1 MSFSISAPNY
11 SSKHIKEKAEAF
23 LHEYHPSLSV
33 PVPIE
38 EIIEFEL
45 NINIVPLHGLHR
57 AFEIDGFTSNDLST
71 ISVDAFVQESRPG
84 RYRFTLAHEVG
95 HVVLH
100 RNFFL
105 HNIFE
110 SVSEWKDFTQ
120 SISPRDYGIIEWQAY
135 QFAGLVL
142 VPAKVLRAKY
152 HEAIELARKTG
163 VVSGKDIQPPAQQ
176 YIANWLAKQF
186 VVSPE
191 VIEKSLQRDKL

>member
-1 MSFSISAPNY
+1 MSSATSAPDY
-11 SSKHIKEKAEAF
+11 SPKHIKEKAEGF
-23 LHEYHPSLSV
+23 LEKYHPSLSM
-33 PVPIE
+33 PIPIE

-57 AFEIDGFTSNDLST
+57 AYEIDGFTSNDLST
-71 ISVDAFVQESRPG
+71 ISVDAFLQESRPG

-100 RNFFL
+100 RNLFL
-105 HNIFE
+105 NHIFD
-110 SVSEWKDFTQ
+110 SVVEWKEFTQ

-142 VPAKVLRAKY
+142 VPPKILRAKY
-152 HEAIELARKTG
+152 HEAVALAKEIGVFRGKAIEPSAR
-163 VVSGKDIQPPAQQ
+163 Q

-186 VVSPE
+186 VVSGE
-191 VIEKSLQRDKL
+191 VIEKCLQRDKL